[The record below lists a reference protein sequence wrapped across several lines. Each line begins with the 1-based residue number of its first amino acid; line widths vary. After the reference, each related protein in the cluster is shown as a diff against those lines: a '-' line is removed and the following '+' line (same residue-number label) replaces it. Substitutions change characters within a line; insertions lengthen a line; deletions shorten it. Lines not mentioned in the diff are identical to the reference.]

1 MDHPESAILN
11 TGLETKQSSDQN
23 QVDSSPAVT
32 FREYHLLG
40 RDNCYP

>member
-1 MDHPESAILN
+1 MDNPESAILN

-23 QVDSSPAVT
+23 QVDSFARRDL
-32 FREYHLLG
+32 REYHLLG